1 MRVSAILISVLLLCG
16 VAAPVAAQSGSSR
29 GRSSRPNIQLFSS
42 TGFQGTR
49 VRLTTST
56 SSLGFY
62 NFNNRA
68 RSARVVGRW
77 TVCDR
82 PNFRGRCRTISS
94 SRSSLAS
101 MGMSGT
107 ISSVRLI
114 GR

>member
-1 MRVSAILISVLLLCG
+1 LIAVILLCG
-16 VAAPVAAQSGSSR
+16 VATPVAAQSGGSR

-42 TGFQGTR
+42 TGFRGER
-49 VRLTTST
+49 LWLTTST

-77 TVCDR
+77 MVCDR
-82 PNFRGRCRTISS
+82 PNFRGSCRTINS
-94 SRSSLAS
+94 SRSSFSS
-101 MGMSGT
+101 MGMSGR
-107 ISSVRLI
+107 ISSVRLL